1 MLVAML
7 YTWDPSKEFTDYREG
22 RVPAHRLFGAA
33 ELPQFGV
40 DVTFCRWRFVPRRLR
55 RLQFWKLWQTG
66 WVLFG
71 QRKLSCIVATTEAS
85 ALPVLL
91 MRRLGLIR
99 RPVVVLS
106 VAVLADHY
114 RSGVAGAVRRFLLR
128 RADIVTA
135 YASGQVPMLE
145 RHLGL
150 SPQQTRFLPFGVDI
164 EFFQPGEHSPQWDVV
179 AVGTNDGKDY
189 PTLVRALPEDCRCLI
204 VTDAPNAAQVRS
216 TPAQASVLLDHDV
229 PILQL
234 RDHYAAARRHVIPLR
249 PVPYSSG
256 QTVLLENLSMGR
268 PVIVSD
274 VEMIR
279 DYVTPEVARL
289 VPPGD
294 VDAMRSALA
303 EEPPASVPA
312 AVAHV
317 RQHFSST
324 RFSADLADI
333 CRTLSNR
340 SRTVDG
346 IHRAGQSRLSR
357 AEDKR
362 WS

>member
-7 YTWDPSKEFTDYREG
+7 YTWDPSKEFNDYRAG
-22 RVPAHRLFGAA
+22 RVPAHRVFGAA

-40 DVTFCRWRFVPRRLR
+40 DVTFCRWRFIPRQMR
-55 RLQFWKLWQTG
+55 RLQLWKVWQAC
-66 WVLFG
+66 WVLIG
-71 QRKLSCIVATTEAS
+71 QRRLSCIVSTTEAS

-114 RSGVAGAVRRFLLR
+114 RSGVTGAVRRFLLR
-128 RADIVTA
+128 RADMVTA
-135 YASGQVPMLE
+135 YASEQVPMLQ
-145 RHLGL
+145 RQIGL
-150 SPQQTRFLPFGVDI
+150 SEQQTRFLPFGVDV
-164 EFFQPGEHSPQWDVV
+164 EFFRPSEQSPQWDVV
-179 AVGTNDGKDY
+179 AVGTNDGKDF
-189 PTLVRALPEDCRCLI
+189 PTLVQALPENWRCFI
-204 VTDAPNAAQVRS
+204 VTDAPNAAQIRS
-216 TPAQASVLLDHDV
+216 TPSQATVVVDHDV
-229 PILQL
+229 PILDL

-274 VEMIR
+274 VGMIR

-294 VDAMRSALA
+294 VGAMRSAL
-303 EEPPASVPA
+303 EEVPRQSVPA
-312 AVAHV
+312 AAAHV
-317 RQHFSST
+317 RDHFSSR
-324 RFSADLADI
+324 RFAADLADI
-333 CRTLSNR
+333 CRTLS
-340 SRTVDG
+340 
-346 IHRAGQSRLSR
+346 
-357 AEDKR
+357 E
-362 WS
+362 

>member
-7 YTWDPSKEFTDYREG
+7 YTWDPSKEFSDFRAG
-22 RVPAHRLFGAA
+22 QVPAHRLFGGA
-33 ELPQFGV
+33 ELPEFGV
-40 DVTFCRWRFVPRRLR
+40 DITFCRWQWVPRRLR
-55 RLQFWKLWQTG
+55 RLQLWKLWQTG
-66 WVLFG
+66 WVLIG
-71 QRKLSCIVATTEAS
+71 QRKLSCIVGTTEAS

-91 MRRLGLIR
+91 MRRMGLIR

-114 RSGVAGAVRRFLLR
+114 RSGIAGAVRRYLLR

-135 YASGQVPMLE
+135 YASDQLPLLE
-145 RHLGL
+145 RRLGL
-150 SPQQTRFLPFGVDI
+150 SPRQVRFLPFGVDTD
-164 EFFQPGEHSPQWDVV
+164 FFQPRERSPRWDVV

-189 PTLVRALPEDCRCLI
+189 PTLMRALPDSWHCLI

-216 TPAQASVLLDHDV
+216 TPTRADVTLDHDV
-229 PILQL
+229 PIFQL

-274 VEMIR
+274 VGMVR
-279 DYVTPEVARL
+279 DYVTPDVARL

-294 VDAMRSALA
+294 VEAMRSALA
-303 EEPPASVPA
+303 EEPGPSVPA
-312 AVAHV
+312 AAAHV
-317 RQHFSST
+317 RAHFSSR
-324 RFSADLADI
+324 RFAADLADI
-333 CRTLSNR
+333 CRGLS
-340 SRTVDG
+340 G
-346 IHRAGQSRLSR
+346 
-357 AEDKR
+357 
-362 WS
+362 

>member
-7 YTWDPSKEFTDYREG
+7 YTWDPSKEFTDYRAG

-33 ELPQFGV
+33 ELPQF
-40 DVTFCRWRFVPRRLR
+40 DIDITFCRWRFLPHQLR
-55 RLQFWKLWQTG
+55 RLQLWKLWQTF
-66 WVLFG
+66 WVLIG
-71 QRKLSCIVATTEAS
+71 QRRLSCIVATTEAS

-114 RSGVAGAVRRFLLR
+114 RSGAAGAVRRFLLR

-135 YASGQVPMLE
+135 YASEQVPMLE

-150 SPQQTRFLPFGVDI
+150 SAQQTRFVPFGVDVD
-164 EFFQPGEHSPQWDVV
+164 FFRPMERDPRWDVV

-189 PTLVRALPEDCRCLI
+189 PTLVRALQESYRCFI
-204 VTDAPNAAQVRS
+204 VTDEPNAAQVRS
-216 TPAQASVLLDHDV
+216 TPSQADITLDHDV
-229 PILQL
+229 PIMDL

-274 VEMIR
+274 VGMIR

-289 VPPGD
+289 VPAGD

-303 EEPPASVPA
+303 EPPTPSVPA
-312 AVAHV
+312 ASAHV
-317 RQHFSST
+317 RQHFSSR
-324 RFSADLADI
+324 RFAADLADI
-333 CRTLSNR
+333 CHHLS
-340 SRTVDG
+340 G
-346 IHRAGQSRLSR
+346 
-357 AEDKR
+357 
-362 WS
+362 